1 MSSQPAVEVGT
12 VVAAIPDRSAAGIAR
27 GLSRLI
33 SSGRL
38 AAGERLPTVRELAAE
53 LGTSPATVAEA
64 WRALAANGAIVAR
77 GRAGTFVNPR
87 DRAPTRYD
95 RLAATLGG
103 PPSLDLSTG
112 VPDPA
117 LLPDLRPALA
127 RVAGR
132 ASTTSY
138 LDEPVLPE
146 LAALLR
152 ADWPYPV
159 ESITV
164 VDGALDAI
172 DRVARLLV
180 RHGDSVAVED
190 PGFPPVLDMMERLG
204 AVVVPLA
211 MDERGVRPD
220 ALARALA
227 DEPVAVVVQPRAQ
240 NPTGLSMTPGRV
252 RTLART
258 IRAARSAAVVIEDN
272 HSGSIAR
279 SGDLSLGAHLPE
291 QTVHIR
297 SYSKSHGPDLR
308 IAAVGGPAAL
318 LDELVT
324 ERHLGPGW
332 TSRLMQ
338 SVLVDLLTDD
348 SVVTAVARARD
359 AYAARRNLLASALS
373 GHGVRLPDGDGLS
386 VWLPVADERHAE
398 VTLAA
403 AGVGASPGTL
413 FHCAAPPSG
422 HVRVTL
428 GTLPDDPDA
437 IAQVAAVL
445 ASAAARP
452 AGTVRTMRPAPVRR
466 RGPVATR

>member
-1 MSSQPAVEVGT
+1 
-12 VVAAIPDRSAAGIAR
+12 
-27 GLSRLI
+27 
-33 SSGRL
+33 
-38 AAGERLPTVRELAAE
+38 
-53 LGTSPATVAEA
+53 
-64 WRALAANGAIVAR
+64 
-77 GRAGTFVNPR
+77 
-87 DRAPTRYD
+87 
-95 RLAATLGG
+95 
-103 PPSLDLSTG
+103 
-112 VPDPA
+112 
-117 LLPDLRPALA
+117 LA

-132 ASTTSY
+132 AATTSY

-152 ADWPYPV
+152 ADWPYRV
-159 ESITV
+159 DEITV

-180 RHGDSVAVED
+180 RHGDHVAVED

-211 MDERGVRPD
+211 LDERGARPD
-220 ALARALA
+220 ALATALA
-227 DEPVAVVVQPRAQ
+227 HEPVALVLQPRAQ
-240 NPTGLSMTPGRV
+240 NPTGFSMTHARV
-252 RTLART
+252 RALART
-258 IRAARSAAVVIEDN
+258 IRAAQSAVVVIEDN

-279 SGDLSLGAHLPE
+279 SGDLSLGAHLPG

-308 IAAVGGPAAL
+308 IAAVGGPAPL

-338 SVLVDLLTDD
+338 AVLVDLLTDA

-359 AYAARRNLLASALS
+359 AYATRRALLAAALTA
-373 GHGVRLPDGDGLS
+373 HGVRLPAGDGLS
-386 VWLPVADERHAE
+386 VWLAVADERHAE

-403 AGVGASPGTL
+403 AGIGASPGTL
-413 FHCAAPPSG
+413 FHCAAPPTG
-422 HVRVTL
+422 HVRITL
-428 GTLPDDPDA
+428 GTLPDDADA
-437 IAQVAAVL
+437 IAEVAAVL

-452 AGTVRTMRPAPVRR
+452 AGAVRPTRPAPARR
-466 RGPVATR
+466 RTVPTR